1 MGIYGV
7 KSKTCNCIGS
17 WATLTNDHRIYMKKP
32 CQNHELKEGNVINY
46 ELIHLLNHIIKN
58 RVGILIENVYPLKI
72 LQVAELGRDKK
83 IIKVEVNHQGKL
95 NTNNFD
101 MNKQMYFSQMN
112 DEPMW
117 KKIDDNRFEF
127 IFVYMSKYHTVE
139 DEWEPLDY

>member
-7 KSKTCNCIGS
+7 KSNTCNCKGS
-17 WATLTNDHRIYMKKP
+17 WCTLTDDHRIYMEKP
-32 CQNHELKEGNVINY
+32 CDQHSIKEGNIIYY

-58 RVGILIENVYPLKI
+58 KVGILIEDVYPVKI
-72 LQVAELGRDKK
+72 LQVAELGRGKE

-101 MNKQMYFSQMN
+101 TLKQTYFSQMS

-117 KKIDDNRFEF
+117 KKIDDNTFHF
-127 IFVYMSKYHTVE
+127 ILLYKACHHNVE
-139 DEWEPLDY
+139 DKWDPFDY